1 MKLTVIRPIYVGG
14 KVLVEG
20 DVFETLEQHGRELVQ
35 KGYAVTVKSIDAD
48 EQPEQP
54 EQPEQAKKNNKP
66 KSQAK

>member
-48 EQPEQP
+48 EQPEQ
-54 EQPEQAKKNNKP
+54 AKKNNKP

>member
-35 KGYAVTVKSIDAD
+35 KGYAVTVKSIAAD
-48 EQPEQP
+48 EQP